1 MMLAPLRKTVS
12 GLKEITGKVFMR
24 TLAACL
30 THLLI
35 GAFSL
40 GIAGCSA
47 SNPQGTASGKER
59 EVAVAAAAD
68 LKYAFDDLKEAF
80 GQRHPDIKVQVTYGS
95 SGNFFAQL
103 ENRAP
108 FDLFFSADVD
118 YPSRL
123 AAEGLAVQDSEFL
136 YAIGHLVVWVPR
148 NSSLDVAKLGIEA
161 LLDPSVRKI
170 AIANPRFAPYGR
182 AAEAALKSLGVYE
195 RVHERLVLGDNVAQT
210 AQFIQTGAAD
220 IGLIGLSQAR
230 SPALR
235 EAGRFWEVPRDAYPR
250 LEQGGIILS
259 WAKDPEAAESLR
271 AFVTGA
277 DGKAILRRYG
287 FSLPGE

>member
-1 MMLAPLRKTVS
+1 
-12 GLKEITGKVFMR
+12 MR
-24 TLAACL
+24 TVAASLPSLAILVLA
-30 THLLI
+30 
-35 GAFSL
+35 L
-40 GIAGCSA
+40 GLAGCSTS
-47 SNPQGTASGKER
+47 SNPTQAGGNKTR
-59 EVAVAAAAD
+59 LVRVAAAAD
-68 LKYAFDDLKEAF
+68 LKYAFDDLKQAF
-80 GQRHPDIKVQVTYGS
+80 ENSHPDIHVEVTYGS

-118 YPSRL
+118 YPRRL
-123 AAEGLAVQDSEFL
+123 AARGLAAPDSEFT

-148 NSSLDVAKLGIEA
+148 TSSLDLATVGIKA

-182 AAEAALKSLGVYE
+182 AAEAALRSLGVYDQI
-195 RVHERLVLGDNVAQT
+195 HDRLVLGDNVGQT

-220 IGLIGLSQAR
+220 IGLISLAQAS

-235 EAGRFWEVPRDAYPR
+235 DEGRFWEVPQDAYPR
-250 LEQGGIILS
+250 LEQGAIILS
-259 WAKDPEAAESLR
+259 WATDRDAAESLR

-277 DGKAILRRYG
+277 DGTAILKRYG
-287 FSLPGE
+287 FAVPGE